1 MDSFLLYLSLE
12 GGGSGEWVGRT
23 FTKGRLQP
31 AQARLLRVPLCH
43 GWQRGPPGNGRR
55 ASRLLNPSHTIK
67 CRCNGLAGPLMCV
80 CNICILYNAIVHTQ
94 EEAGGKSFHVSN
106 WLDVVWMSV
115 PGEIVPRWFIVWSG
129 LTGQKL
135 GINSSI
141 Q

>member
-1 MDSFLLYLSLE
+1 
-12 GGGSGEWVGRT
+12 
-23 FTKGRLQP
+23 
-31 AQARLLRVPLCH
+31 
-43 GWQRGPPGNGRR
+43 
-55 ASRLLNPSHTIK
+55 
-67 CRCNGLAGPLMCV
+67 MCV